1 MTDLL
6 SILLFEMSKHSQ
18 MFHLCSF
25 LFHTQ
30 KHIIM
35 NCEHPGFGTA
45 EYFMRVCVCVCVHGE
60 QILVLCLA
68 AAITEQISQ
77 SALIR
82 IRAQIVRSEILII
95 SENKLISFDF
105 SLLKRTRCQ
114 EFRESTTLYWT
125 VYLCAYCYLKSMFMH
140 VYMFIQVLIAMHL
153 QAVESNCD
161 VREI

>member
-6 SILLFEMSKHSQ
+6 SVLLFEMSKHSQ
-18 MFHLCSF
+18 MVYLCSF

-35 NCEHPGFGTA
+35 SCEHPGFRTA
-45 EYFMRVCVCVCVHGE
+45 EYFMCVFVYLCVCVHGE

-82 IRAQIVRSEILII
+82 ISAQIVSTEVLIT

-105 SLLKRTRCQ
+105 ALLKRTPYQ
-114 EFRESTTLYWT
+114 EFRESTTLYST
-125 VYLCAYCYLKSMFMH
+125 VC
-140 VYMFIQVLIAMHL
+140 VYIGF
-153 QAVESNCD
+153 
-161 VREI
+161 

>member
-1 MTDLL
+1 MSASL
-6 SILLFEMSKHSQ
+6 SVLPFEMSKHRQ
-18 MFHLCSF
+18 MVYLCSF

-45 EYFMRVCVCVCVHGE
+45 EYYVCVCVYTQSE

-82 IRAQIVRSEILII
+82 INAQIVCAGILII
-95 SENKLISFDF
+95 SRNKLISFDF

-114 EFRESTTLYWT
+114 EFRESTTLY
-125 VYLCAYCYLKSMFMH
+125 
-140 VYMFIQVLIAMHL
+140 
-153 QAVESNCD
+153 
-161 VREI
+161 